1 MVNSTADEAGWN
13 FESSVVSTVGALTAN
28 SGLVVSLPQNS
39 ATVSQILPVGCVSAS
54 ASQSFIQNQPS
65 RSDVNNVKQRLG
77 YVCT

>member
-54 ASQSFIQNQPS
+54 ASQSFNI
-65 RSDVNNVKQRLG
+65 DLA
-77 YVCT
+77 CTLEPKGANLSCR